1 MEKANNLNGNEAMNN
16 SAVNNVKNFRN
27 AGRST
32 STGVVST
39 HSATK
44 IEDTQWVKYRNQR
57 GGHGF
62 AAEDVNSQIDR
73 WHGRKVQNVGR
84 DNAPNGADRIVN
96 GQKIQTKYCQ
106 SARETVNSAFD
117 SRSGMYR
124 YDGMK
129 LEVPADQYDECV
141 RRMKE
146 AISQGKVAGVTDP
159 KMATQIVQKGHV
171 TYAQAQ
177 KVAKAG
183 NWESIKFDM
192 RTQAISCA
200 GAGAISAA
208 IGFMNAKREGKST
221 KEAFKEAAKTGA
233 VSSATALGGG
243 VLAQQ
248 TLRTEVGRK
257 AAAAATKAVKPVV
270 ESAMKTQVGKEVLTK
285 TASVIAGKQVAGQAA
300 VNVLTKA
307 ARTNVVTS
315 AAMFVATS
323 VPDTI
328 KLCRGKISGADY
340 AENMVSNAAG
350 IGGGWAGTSAGA
362 ALGTAICPGIG
373 TVIGGLI
380 GGIGGGIG
388 ASSASRKVTSLFRRK
403 RG

>member
-1 MEKANNLNGNEAMNN
+1 MEKNYSLNGNGARN
-16 SAVNNVKNFRN
+16 SAVKNFN
-27 AGRST
+27 ST
-32 STGVVST
+32 SYRSAATGMAST

-44 IEDTQWVKYRNQR
+44 IEDTQWMKYKHKS
-57 GGHGF
+57 GHGF
-62 AAEDVNSQIDR
+62 AAEDVNAQIDR
-73 WHGRKVQNVGR
+73 WHGRKVDCVGR
-84 DNAPNGADRIVN
+84 NNAPNGVDRIVN
-96 GQKIQTKYCQ
+96 GQPIQTKYCQ
-106 SARETVNSAFD
+106 TANNTVKSAFD
-117 SRSGMYR
+117 GQTGMYR

-129 LEVPADQYDECV
+129 LEVPKDQYEECV
-141 RRMKE
+141 RLMRE

-159 KMATQIVQKGHV
+159 DMASKIVVKGHV
-171 TYAQAQ
+171 TYAQAH

-200 GAGAISAA
+200 GAAAISGA
-208 IGFMNAKREGKST
+208 IGFWNAKKQGLSNS
-221 KEAFKEAAKTGA
+221 EAAKEAAKAGA
-233 VSSATALGGG
+233 VSSVTALAGG
-243 VLAQQ
+243 VAAQQ
-248 TLRTEVGRK
+248 ALRTTVGRN

-270 ESAMKTQVGKEVLTK
+270 ESAMKTQIGREVLTK
-285 TASVIAGKQVAGQAA
+285 TASVIAGKEVVGQAA

-315 AAMFVATS
+315 TAMFVATS
-323 VPDTI
+323 VPDTV

-350 IGGGWAGTSAGA
+350 IGGGWAGASAGA
-362 ALGTAICPGIG
+362 AIGTAICPGVG

-403 RG
+403 RK

>member
-1 MEKANNLNGNEAMNN
+1 
-16 SAVNNVKNFRN
+16 
-27 AGRST
+27 
-32 STGVVST
+32 
-39 HSATK
+39 
-44 IEDTQWVKYRNQR
+44 
-57 GGHGF
+57 
-62 AAEDVNSQIDR
+62 
-73 WHGRKVQNVGR
+73 
-84 DNAPNGADRIVN
+84 
-96 GQKIQTKYCQ
+96 
-106 SARETVNSAFD
+106 
-117 SRSGMYR
+117 
-124 YDGMK
+124 
-129 LEVPADQYDECV
+129 
-141 RRMKE
+141 
-146 AISQGKVAGVTDP
+146 
-159 KMATQIVQKGHV
+159 
-171 TYAQAQ
+171 
-177 KVAKAG
+177 
-183 NWESIKFDM
+183 M